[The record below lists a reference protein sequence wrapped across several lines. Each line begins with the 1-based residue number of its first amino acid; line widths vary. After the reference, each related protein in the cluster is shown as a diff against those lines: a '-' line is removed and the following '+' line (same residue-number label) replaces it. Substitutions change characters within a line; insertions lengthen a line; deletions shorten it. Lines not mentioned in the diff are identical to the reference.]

1 MPTSDPG
8 ISDRRDPP
16 RRGARARGF
25 TLLEIMVVVAIIGIF
40 VGVTMLSTDLVSFER
55 RLEQEAQRLG
65 TLIGF
70 GTDEALLQT
79 QDFGLLVAE
88 DGYHFFIYD
97 YELDDWVPYPVKPFD
112 ERLLDEDM
120 RLTLRI
126 DDAEVRL
133 ETLAEAFPAQWSLPL
148 DEEDLDDMPEPQ
160 IALLSSGE
168 ITPFQ
173 LVFLRES
180 GPLEPGVALNVAFDG
195 EFEVVHGVD

>member
-1 MPTSDPG
+1 
-8 ISDRRDPP
+8 
-16 RRGARARGF
+16 
-25 TLLEIMVVVAIIGIF
+25 MVVVAIIGVF
-40 VGVTMLSTDLVSFER
+40 VGVTVLSTDLASFER

-70 GTDEALLQT
+70 ATDEALLQT

-97 YELDDWVPYPVKPFD
+97 YDLDDWVPYVVSP
-112 ERLLDEDM
+112 LDEYRLDDDM
-120 RLTLRI
+120 ILSLRI

-133 ETLAEAFPAQWSLPL
+133 DTLEEAFPAEWSLPL
-148 DEEDLDDMPEPQ
+148 DEDELDDMPEPQ

-173 LVFLRES
+173 LILLRES
-180 GPLEPGVALNVAFDG
+180 APLEPGIALNVTFNG
-195 EFEVVHGVD
+195 EFEVVYGVD

>member
-8 ISDRRDPP
+8 TSDRRDLS
-16 RRGARARGF
+16 RRAAPARGF
-25 TLLEIMVVVAIIGIF
+25 SLLEIMVVVAIIGIF
-40 VGVTMLSTDLVSFER
+40 VGVTVLSTDLVSFER

-79 QDFGLLVAE
+79 QDFGLLVAR

-97 YELDDWVPYPVKPFD
+97 YELDDWVPYVVGPFD
-112 ERLLDEDM
+112 ERRLDEDM
-120 RLTLRI
+120 QLSLRI
-126 DDAEVRL
+126 DDAEVSL
-133 ETLAEAFPAQWSLPL
+133 ETLAEAFPAEWSLPL
-148 DEEDLDDMPEPQ
+148 EEEDLDGMPKPQ

-173 LVFLRES
+173 LVLLRES
-180 GPLEPGVALNVAFDG
+180 APLEPGVALNVAFDG
-195 EFEVVHGVD
+195 EFEVTYDVD